1 MYSDINHLFDFLQ
14 MHQGKIWKSNYM
26 FIMIQLHA
34 KNDVPDFLNNIINCI
49 FFHNRT
55 TWSFDVFTEVV

>member
-1 MYSDINHLFDFLQ
+1 MCSDINHLFDFLQ

-34 KNDVPDFLNNIINCI
+34 KNDMPDFLNNIINCI
-49 FFHNRT
+49 FF
-55 TWSFDVFTEVV
+55 S